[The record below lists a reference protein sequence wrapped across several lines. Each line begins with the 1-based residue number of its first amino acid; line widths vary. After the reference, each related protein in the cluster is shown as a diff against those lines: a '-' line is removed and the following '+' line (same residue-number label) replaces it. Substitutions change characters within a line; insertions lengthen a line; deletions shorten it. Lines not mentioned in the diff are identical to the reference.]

1 MKNRRRICVIF
12 IVFWSVVVLWHPQ
25 VLLGQCS
32 LPIDEK
38 AAPQAVVDVSLD
50 KETVRLGEAPLVT
63 FRITNR
69 GSVPFYIPKTI
80 DDFDFHGGFQA
91 LVSGPPDTRWK
102 STGGALDHFRYI
114 DVAKEIE
121 ESWILLWP
129 CDFYG
134 GTRRLATVPMSPG
147 TYTIVGRR
155 NPPRLGDDL
164 KEKLRTGLKFPMLL
178 DVIESQPIRLRVT
191 E

>member
-1 MKNRRRICVIF
+1 
-12 IVFWSVVVLWHPQ
+12 
-25 VLLGQCS
+25 
-32 LPIDEK
+32 LPTDLK
-38 AAPQAVVDVSLD
+38 APLKAVVKVSLD
-50 KETVRLGEAPLVT
+50 NAKIHIGDTPLIT
-63 FRITNR
+63 FQITNQ
-69 GSVPFYIPKTI
+69 GSVPFYVPKTI
-80 DDFDFHGGFQA
+80 ENLDFRGGFQA
-91 LVSGPPDTRWK
+91 LVTGPPEAKFK
-102 STGGALDHFRYI
+102 SHGGVADVTQYI

-164 KEKLRTGLKFPMLL
+164 KEKLRSTLRFPVLL
-178 DVIESQPIRLRVT
+178 DAVESQPVRLRVT

>member
-1 MKNRRRICVIF
+1 MQNRRRIGGLFV
-12 IVFWSVVVLWHPQ
+12 VLWSVVLWDPH

-50 KETVRLGEAPLVT
+50 RETVRPGEAPLVT

-69 GSVPFYIPKTI
+69 GFVPFYIPKTI
-80 DDFDFHGGFQA
+80 ETFDFRGGFQA
-91 LVSGPPDTRWK
+91 IVTGPPHAKMRQ
-102 STGGALDHFRYI
+102 SGGAADHFHYV
-114 DVAKEIE
+114 DVAKEIG

-134 GTRRLATVPMSPG
+134 GTRRLSAVPMSPG
-147 TYTIVGRR
+147 SYAIVGRR
-155 NPPRLGDDL
+155 NPPRLGDNL
-164 KEKLRTGLKFPMLL
+164 KEKLRTTLKFPVLL
-178 DVIESQPIRLRVT
+178 DAIESQPIRLEVR